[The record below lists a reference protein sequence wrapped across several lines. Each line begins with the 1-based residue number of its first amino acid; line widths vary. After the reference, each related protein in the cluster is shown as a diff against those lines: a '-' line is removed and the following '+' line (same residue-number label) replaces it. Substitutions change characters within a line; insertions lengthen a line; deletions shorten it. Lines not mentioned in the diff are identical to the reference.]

1 MLAKLRP
8 LIIST
13 DRPLV
18 LRALAF
24 YRRLKV
30 QVTLRYDDTVHLGP
44 HRCQLSSGGLWAL
57 LARAKTSGAGP
68 LPVFAAAFCGVV
80 DSRWLARG
88 WQALLEATPWGR
100 GYLLPGLQG
109 DTATGAFARRFASP
123 SEAAMLRRRVLLE
136 LRVPQQSSRRG
147 WRESDS
153 HLPPPRAGDGRLL
166 DGSLRG
172 PRSHMGSPPWESPRP
187 RRRPLGCCSPS
198 RSRG

>member
-1 MLAKLRP
+1 MATFASSLRGALRFMEGAAFLAGEGQLRSHTFVGISVRVGSLGPPAAGAVPARRP
-8 LIIST
+8 LGCWWPCWPNWGPIITST

-109 DTATGAFARRFASP
+109 DTATGVFAST
-123 SEAAMLRRRVLLE
+123 AKDWAMAR
-136 LRVPQQSSRRG
+136 
-147 WRESDS
+147 
-153 HLPPPRAGDGRLL
+153 
-166 DGSLRG
+166 
-172 PRSHMGSPPWESPRP
+172 
-187 RRRPLGCCSPS
+187 
-198 RSRG
+198 